1 MHLQFHLI
9 ANTTH
14 LSLQKHYIQFALKY
28 TILKY
33 IISVKVYLKKNT
45 CIMAFNI
52 LNFIPQ

>member
-14 LSLQKHYIQFALKY
+14 LILQKHYIQFSLKY

-33 IISVKVYLKKNT
+33 IISVKMYFKKKKT
-45 CIMAFNI
+45 
-52 LNFIPQ
+52 LV